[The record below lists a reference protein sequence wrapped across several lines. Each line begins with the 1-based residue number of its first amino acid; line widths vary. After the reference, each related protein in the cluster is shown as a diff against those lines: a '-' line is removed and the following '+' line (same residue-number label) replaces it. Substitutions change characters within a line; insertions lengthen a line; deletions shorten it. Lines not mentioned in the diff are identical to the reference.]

1 MRREGGRGE
10 EARLEGRAEGVRVGR
25 VPRELLIL
33 EGERNLLK
41 KKKKKAM
48 LTAFSLE
55 EKL

>member
-41 KKKKKAM
+41 KKKKAM